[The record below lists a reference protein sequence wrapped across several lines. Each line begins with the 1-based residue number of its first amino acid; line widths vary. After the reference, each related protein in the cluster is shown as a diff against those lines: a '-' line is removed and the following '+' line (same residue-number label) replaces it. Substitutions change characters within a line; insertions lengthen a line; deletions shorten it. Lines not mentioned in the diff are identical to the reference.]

1 MRPVW
6 LNNLSVVTDF
16 AEQYIVFHILFKQF
30 PIQYIAFGIVPNNK
44 QYNNLSNKQLQPIF
58 GTIFSDCFSTQT
70 NLIQY
75 FFSHCLQT
83 KPKQYLF
90 PSKKS
95 QTKPKP
101 KLEDNLETQT
111 IPNTI
116 YCIGYC
122 SQYIG

>member
-58 GTIFSDCFSTQT
+58 GTIFSDFFSTQT
-70 NLIQY
+70 NLI
-75 FFSHCLQT
+75 
-83 KPKQYLF
+83 QYLF

-95 QTKPKP
+95 QTKPKQ

-122 SQYIG
+122 TQYIGRTIILSTSSSK

>member
-58 GTIFSDCFSTQT
+58 GTIFSDFFSTQT

-75 FFSHCLQT
+75 YFFTLFTNKTKTIFISFKKISNKTQT
-83 KPKQYLF
+83 K
-90 PSKKS
+90 
-95 QTKPKP
+95 
-101 KLEDNLETQT
+101 
-111 IPNTI
+111 
-116 YCIGYC
+116 IGR
-122 SQYIG
+122 

>member
-16 AEQYIVFHILFKQF
+16 AVQYIVFHILFKQF

-58 GTIFSDCFSTQT
+58 GTIFSDFFSTQT

-75 FFSHCLQT
+75 FLFHIVYKQNQNNIYFLQ
-83 KPKQYLF
+83 KNLKQ
-90 PSKKS
+90 
-95 QTKPKP
+95 
-101 KLEDNLETQT
+101 N
-111 IPNTI
+111 PNQNWKI
-116 YCIGYC
+116 I
-122 SQYIG
+122 

>member
-6 LNNLSVVTDF
+6 LNNLSVVTNF
-16 AEQYIVFHILFKQF
+16 AEKYIVFHILFKQF

-58 GTIFSDCFSTQT
+58 GTIFSDFFSTQT

-75 FFSHCLQT
+75 FFHIVYKQNQNNIYFLQ
-83 KPKQYLF
+83 
-90 PSKKS
+90 KKS

-101 KLEDNLETQT
+101 KLEDNLET
-111 IPNTI
+111 
-116 YCIGYC
+116 
-122 SQYIG
+122 